1 MRAMPPTL
9 RSQSGA
15 EVKERLEAERRGTP
29 FVLYRDG
36 EGGQRLLGLDTA
48 AREISI
54 GRGAASDVPLAWD
67 AEVSRVHALLERLG
81 DAWTIVDDGLS
92 RNGTYVN
99 GERIRG
105 RRRLHDGDVIA
116 VGSTVLAYMDP
127 SGRAALA
134 TEPTRAAER
143 PPLSAAQQR
152 VLDALCRP
160 CVDSP
165 GAAPASN
172 REIAEELF
180 IGTETV
186 KTHLHALYE
195 LFGIGDVPQYRKR
208 AELVRRAMERG
219 AAGAP
224 A

>member
-1 MRAMPPTL
+1 MRAVPPAL

-29 FVLYRDG
+29 FVLYRDDG
-36 EGGQRLLGLDTA
+36 GGQRILALDGA
-48 AREISI
+48 VREVTI

-81 DAWTIVDDGLS
+81 GAWTIVDDGLS
-92 RNGTYVN
+92 RNGTFVN

-105 RRRLHDGDVIA
+105 RRRLRDGDVIA
-116 VGSTVLAYMDP
+116 VGASVLAFADP
-127 SGRAALA
+127 PGRDSLA
-134 TEPTRAAER
+134 TEPTREGDR
-143 PPLSAAQQR
+143 PALSAAQRR

-160 CVDSP
+160 CLASP

-172 REIAEELF
+172 REIAEELR

-195 LFGIGDVPQYRKR
+195 LFAIGEVPQYRKR
-208 AELVRRAMERG
+208 AELARRAMELG
-219 AAGAP
+219 AAA
-224 A
+224 

>member
-1 MRAMPPTL
+1 MRAVPPDL

-36 EGGQRLLGLDTA
+36 AGGQRILCLDDA

-81 DAWTIVDDGLS
+81 GAWTIVDDGLS

-116 VGSTVLAYMDP
+116 VGGSVLAYADP
-127 SGRAALA
+127 PGRTGLA
-134 TEPTRAAER
+134 TEPTREGDR
-143 PPLSAAQQR
+143 PALSAAQQR
-152 VLDALCRP
+152 VLGALCRP
-160 CVDSP
+160 CLD
-165 GAAPASN
+165 GRHAAPASN
-172 REIAEELF
+172 REIAAELC

-208 AELVRRAMERG
+208 AELARRAMELG
-219 AAGAP
+219 AAA
-224 A
+224 